1 MLCDGEFNITL
12 DRCWYSVKVP
22 KYRGE
27 MIRKIF
33 AVPVLRGVLSRINT
47 VNVRIDQDNYV
58 EDYTQ

>member
-1 MLCDGEFNITL
+1 VLCDGEFNITL
-12 DRCWYSVKVP
+12 DRRWYSVEVP

-47 VNVRIDQDNYV
+47 VNIRIDQDNYV